1 MAFFGDMGRFEFKF
15 YNPLPK
21 FTGKT
26 LSPLISCKNVAA
38 SCSRWI
44 GANFTWKE
52 AGCRGDEKHVHYWF
66 LKNACSAIF
75 KNSSIFPRGLTEG
88 LLSSDIWDSPVW
100 RYFEDTERYI
110 KKQLVSLYYATVK
123 EKKEPSGME
132 NKILYLG
139 DMLLNFRMK
148 LFDME
153 KNSLSIAADG
163 VTRSASKTKTN
174 GEGGDEEDAATFNN
188 GGTVSNSSSSS
199 STNQTLP
206 LYFDIVFF
214 HWKVRF
220 VFRVSTTY
228 YI

>member
-1 MAFFGDMGRFEFKF
+1 MICHRRPRITTIPTIVIPHRRPLRCRLLDDTDDHLVHYWVQLPKNKSENLLMVFFGDVGRFEFKF

-26 LSPLISCKNVAA
+26 LSPLISCKKVAA

-52 AGCRGDEKHVHYWF
+52 AGCRVDEKHVHYWF

-148 LFDME
+148 LFDKE
-153 KNSLSIAADG
+153 K
-163 VTRSASKTKTN
+163 
-174 GEGGDEEDAATFNN
+174 
-188 GGTVSNSSSSS
+188 
-199 STNQTLP
+199 TL
-206 LYFDIVFF
+206 
-214 HWKVRF
+214 
-220 VFRVSTTY
+220 FR
-228 YI
+228 